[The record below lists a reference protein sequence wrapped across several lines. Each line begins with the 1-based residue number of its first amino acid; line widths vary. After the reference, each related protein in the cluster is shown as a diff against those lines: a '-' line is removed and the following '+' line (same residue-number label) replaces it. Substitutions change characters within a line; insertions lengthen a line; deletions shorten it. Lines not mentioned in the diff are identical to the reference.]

1 MLEFR
6 LINMCNLNLLPMT
19 KSIKLNA
26 SKILSIK
33 KKIDTEI
40 TTSAH
45 IIRDENVMSKKAKA
59 AGQGSGKDIK
69 ALYNYI
75 QQLRTKRIM
84 LKGMI
89 QSLNMGITTF
99 NYEDFK
105 KTNYY
110 AIFAACE
117 AKEDIALLKM
127 IKTLDP
133 KTKAQKGKKALAS
146 IEAFSKEKISQLIH
160 DQQLSANKYDAMLE
174 KFNTDTNIDI
184 TSNCDEFKE
193 YLII

>member
-1 MLEFR
+1 M
-6 LINMCNLNLLPMT
+6 N

-33 KKIDTEI
+33 KKIDSEI
-40 TTSAH
+40 TTNAH

-59 AGQGSGKDIK
+59 VGQGSGKDLK
-69 ALYNYI
+69 SLYNYI
-75 QQLRTKRIM
+75 QQLREKRIM
-84 LKGMI
+84 LKGMM
-89 QSLNMGITTF
+89 QYLNIGTTTF

-105 KTNYY
+105 KTNYF

-146 IEAFSKEKISQLIH
+146 TETFSKEKISQLIH
-160 DQQLSANKYDAMLE
+160 DQQLNANKYDSMLE
-174 KFNTDTNIDI
+174 KFNTSTDI
-184 TSNCDEFKE
+184 EITDNLDSFKE
-193 YLII
+193 YLIL

>member
-1 MLEFR
+1 
-6 LINMCNLNLLPMT
+6 MT
-19 KSIKLNA
+19 QNKSIKLNA

-33 KKIDTEI
+33 KKIDIDI
-40 TTSAH
+40 TTNAH

-59 AGQGSGKDIK
+59 AGQGSGKDLK

-75 QQLRTKRIM
+75 QQLRQKRIM
-84 LKGMI
+84 LKGMM

-133 KTKAQKGKKALAS
+133 KTKTQKGKKALAS
-146 IEAFSKEKISQLIH
+146 TETFSKEKISQLIH
-160 DQQLSANKYDAMLE
+160 DQQLEANKYNTILE
-174 KFNTDTNIDI
+174 KFNTDTSIEINNDD
-184 TSNCDEFKE
+184 TFKD
-193 YLII
+193 YLIL

>member
-1 MLEFR
+1 M
-6 LINMCNLNLLPMT
+6 N

-33 KKIDTEI
+33 KKIDSEI
-40 TTSAH
+40 TTNAH

-59 AGQGSGKDIK
+59 AGQGSGKDLK
-69 ALYNYI
+69 SLYNYI
-75 QQLRTKRIM
+75 QQLRKKRIM
-84 LKGMI
+84 LKGMM
-89 QSLNMGITTF
+89 QYLNIGTTTF

-105 KTNYY
+105 KTNYF

-146 IEAFSKEKISQLIH
+146 TETFSKEKISQLIH
-160 DQQLSANKYDAMLE
+160 DQQLNANKYDSMLE
-174 KFNTDTNIDI
+174 KFNTGTDI
-184 TSNCDEFKE
+184 EITDNLDSFKE
-193 YLII
+193 YFIL

>member
-1 MLEFR
+1 
-6 LINMCNLNLLPMT
+6 MT
-19 KSIKLNA
+19 NIKLNA

-33 KKIDTEI
+33 KKIDVQI
-40 TTSAH
+40 TDSAH

-59 AGQGSGKDIK
+59 AGQGSGRDIK

-75 QQLRTKRIM
+75 QQLREKRIM
-84 LKGMI
+84 LKGMM

-146 IEAFSKEKISQLIH
+146 VEAFSKEKISQLIH
-160 DQQLSANKYDAMLE
+160 DQQLNANKYDAMLE
-174 KFNTDTNIDI
+174 KFNTDTNIEI
-184 TSNCDEFKE
+184 TNNIDDFKE
-193 YLII
+193 YFIL

>member
-1 MLEFR
+1 
-6 LINMCNLNLLPMT
+6 MT

-26 SKILSIK
+26 ANILSLK
-33 KKIDTEI
+33 KKIDKTI
-40 TTSAH
+40 TDYSH

-59 AGQGSGKDIK
+59 SGQGSGYDLK
-69 ALYNYI
+69 ALYNTI
-75 QQLRTKRIM
+75 QQLRNKRIM

-89 QSLNMGITTF
+89 QYLNMGVTTF

-105 KTNYY
+105 KTNYF

-146 IEAFSKEKISQLIH
+146 TETFSKEKISQLIH
-160 DQQLSANKYDAMLE
+160 DQQLNANKYDAMLE
-174 KFNTDTNIDI
+174 KFNTDTNIEI
-184 TSNCDEFKE
+184 TNNLDDFKE
-193 YLII
+193 YFIL

>member
-1 MLEFR
+1 
-6 LINMCNLNLLPMT
+6 MT
-19 KSIKLNA
+19 QNKSIKLNA

-33 KKIDTEI
+33 KKVDIDI
-40 TTSAH
+40 TTNAH

-59 AGQGSGKDIK
+59 AGQGSGKDLK

-75 QQLRTKRIM
+75 QQLRQKRIM
-84 LKGMI
+84 LKGMM

-99 NYEDFK
+99 NYEEFK

-146 IEAFSKEKISQLIH
+146 TETFSKEKISQLIH
-160 DQQLSANKYDAMLE
+160 DQQLEANKYNTILE
-174 KFNTDTNIDI
+174 KFNTDTSIEINNDD
-184 TSNCDEFKE
+184 TFKD
-193 YLII
+193 YLIL